1 MKDFKFATIEQALE
15 ELRQGH
21 MIILVDDES
30 RENEGDLVV
39 AAEKVTPEIVNFM
52 SKHGRGLICLALTEP
67 DIARLELPMMVQR
80 NTSQLQTAFT
90 VSIEAA
96 TGVTTGISVRD
107 RAHTIQVAIDK
118 KSTKNDIRMPGHIF
132 PLVAKNGGVLTRP
145 GHTEGSTDL
154 ARLAGLKPAA
164 TICEILDDDG
174 NAAHLPDL
182 IRYAAKH
189 NLKIV
194 SINALIHYRVA
205 TENKVNEIAIANLPL
220 HDYGNFKVYTFE
232 SQLEHSYHLALVK
245 GKINPANP
253 VLVRLHSECL
263 TGDVFGSARCDCGLQ
278 LKSALA
284 KLDQEGGVL
293 IYLRQEGRGIGLG
306 NKIRAYA
313 LQDNGLDTVEA
324 NHKLGFLADERDYSI
339 GSQILKLLGVQ
350 KIRLMT
356 NNPEKITGLN
366 RHGIQV
372 IKREPLE
379 ILPNQHN
386 IAYLRTKREKLGHL
400 FSFKLEEVYE
410 DHHS

>member
-1 MKDFKFATIEQALE
+1 MKDFQFATIEQALE
-15 ELRQGH
+15 ELRQGR

-39 AAEKVTPEIVNFM
+39 AAEKVTPEIINFM

-67 DIARLELPMMVQR
+67 DIARLDLPMMVQR

-107 RAHTIQVAIDK
+107 RARTIQVAIDK

-132 PLVAKNGGVLTRP
+132 PLLAKSGGVLTRA

-154 ARLAGLKPAA
+154 AKLAGLKPAA
-164 TICEILDDDG
+164 TICEILDDEG
-174 NAAHLPDL
+174 SAAHLPDL
-182 IRYAAKH
+182 IQYAAKH

-194 SINALIHYRVA
+194 TINELIHYRIA
-205 TENKVNEIAIANLPL
+205 LDNKVNEIAMANLPL

-245 GKINPANP
+245 GKINPTNP

-284 KLDQEGGVL
+284 KLDQEGGIL

-379 ILPNQHN
+379 ILPNEHN

-400 FSFKLEEVYE
+400 FSFELEEV
-410 DHHS
+410 